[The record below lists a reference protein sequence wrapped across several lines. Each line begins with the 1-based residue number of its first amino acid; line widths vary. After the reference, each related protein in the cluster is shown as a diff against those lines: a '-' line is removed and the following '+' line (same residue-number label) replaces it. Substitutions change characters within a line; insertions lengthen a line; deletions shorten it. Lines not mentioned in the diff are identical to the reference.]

1 MATNDHTI
9 AVTPDESAPHSPYK
23 RQTTT
28 PRSSRDDSIGCV
40 AATLLASGGLILLA
54 MCVSNVCFGISGVV
68 FLAEEYNHIP
78 DCASNFKG
86 WGISMTVL
94 CLMAAE
100 TNRKSLSSDSSKSD
114 TSMRAFGWALIIM
127 SVIPGLVAGLGNR
140 DVLKAHDG
148 CDRSGITQ
156 LITWTEWI
164 VVYNVVLFALMIIG
178 GGVLASSKE

>member
-54 MCVSNVCFGISGVV
+54 MCVSNLCFGISGVV

-78 DCASNFKG
+78 DCASSFKG
-86 WGISMTVL
+86 WGIAMTVL
-94 CLMAAE
+94 FIMAAE
-100 TNRKSLSSDSSKSD
+100 KNRNSLSSKSE
-114 TSMRAFGWALIIM
+114 TSMRAFGWTLIIM

-164 VVYNVVLFALMIIG
+164 VVYNVVVFALMILG
-178 GGVLASSKE
+178 GGFLVYSNE